1 MELSK
6 LSSKSLI
13 KAIFFGNYFYGFC
26 IVALSIEA
34 GLQQRYPLNSFI
46 YYAIVFI
53 ATLLYYTRA
62 YIPSRAV
69 DSLNPRTRWYARNKK
84 EILLSQWLLTIVI
97 LVLTS
102 AYIYQFIEGFLN
114 VPLSNWTLLFL
125 FPFIAVLYYGID
137 HHFFGKINLRSI
149 GWLKPFI
156 IGFIWAGTATVYPV
170 IFKGIEQN
178 GEYYSFNLVG
188 TFLFIKNFMYITVL
202 CIMFDIKDYAA
213 DSNKQIKT
221 FVVNAGLRKTIFYI
235 ILPLSAVGLASFL
248 IYAVDMHFSSMK
260 IFMNVIPFTLLLL
273 VAYSMHRRQSIFYY
287 LAVIDGLML
296 VKGFCGSIAMIF
308 F

>member
-1 MELSK
+1 MKLSK

-34 GLQQRYPLNSFI
+34 GLQQRYPLNHWW
-46 YYAIVFI
+46 YYFIVFI
-53 ATLLYYTRA
+53 ATVLYYTRA
-62 YIPSRAV
+62 YIPSKAV
-69 DSLNPRTRWYARNKK
+69 DSPNPRTRWYAANKK
-84 EILLSQWLLTIVI
+84 NILFTQWILSILLLLIA
-97 LVLTS
+97 S
-102 AYIYQFIEGFLN
+102 AYSFKYIDGLVN
-114 VPLSNWTLLFL
+114 LPLSNWGLLFI
-125 FPFIAVLYYGID
+125 FPFIALLYYGID
-137 HHFFGKINLRSI
+137 HHFFGNINLRSI

-156 IGFIWAGTATVYPV
+156 IGFIWAGTATIYPV
-170 IFKGIEQN
+170 IFKGIEQA
-178 GEYYSFNLVG
+178 EKYYELSFIG
-188 TFLFIKNFMYITVL
+188 AFLFIKNFMYITVL
-202 CIMFDIKDYAA
+202 CIMFDIKDYAT
-213 DSNKQIKT
+213 DSNKQVKT

-235 ILPLSAVGLASFL
+235 ILPLSALGLASFL
-248 IYAVDMHFSSMK
+248 LYALELQFSSMK
-260 IFMNVIPFTLLLL
+260 IFMNIIPFALLLI